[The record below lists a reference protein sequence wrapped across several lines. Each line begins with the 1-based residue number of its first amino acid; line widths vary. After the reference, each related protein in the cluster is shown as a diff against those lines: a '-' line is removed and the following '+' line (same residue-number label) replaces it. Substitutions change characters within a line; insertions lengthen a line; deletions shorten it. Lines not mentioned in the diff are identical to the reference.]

1 MRFALFG
8 YLKPETR
15 IRLLERRR
23 AFLEGRGSS
32 LQDALRSYKERIDN
46 YTLSLMKHELDATE
60 SDIRWLDDLIR
71 SEQMSVGR
79 SLRPRRAARLA
90 QRERT

>member
-1 MRFALFG
+1 MRLFLAAL
-8 YLKPETR
+8 LVASSVQADEVNV
-15 IRLLERRR
+15 
-23 AFLEGRGSS
+23 AAASS

-71 SEQMSVGR
+71 SEQISVGR